1 MKNFTIA
8 LALLMTIGSQ
18 VVAEQLTFKCT
29 EQTPNGPQPA
39 FLDVILEVNTSD
51 KSIKVNPQSWT
62 ETSTIIDWG
71 DRFLTW
77 VQHSDTGTSTLLA
90 VFDRETS
97 KLVIKGILYEFF
109 DPEKLLV
116 QKNPIFVPQNL
127 HNCTKKAF

>member
-71 DRFLTW
+71 DRFVTW
-77 VQHSDTGTSTLLA
+77 VQRGTGTSTLLA

-109 DPEKLLV
+109 DSNELLV
-116 QKNPIFVPQNL
+116 IKTPTFIPQNF